1 MTTIL
6 GISAFYHDSA
16 AALVRDGHIVAA
28 AQETGRSSKETSQ
41 GSSKGRM
48 NMPSIN
54 GIICPVDFSER
65 SLEALDAAF
74 DLSEEFSANL
84 YVMHVIKDFARD
96 AAAVHAGVGFGIDAF
111 RDQLVTHGDPALE
124 IVNEAKARDADL
136 IVLSSRGASML
147 GRLVLGSVAAK
158 VLELSR
164 CPVLVIPSTN

>member
-1 MTTIL
+1 M
-6 GISAFYHDSA
+6 
-16 AALVRDGHIVAA
+16 
-28 AQETGRSSKETSQ
+28 K
-41 GSSKGRM
+41 
-48 NMPSIN
+48 MPGIN

-65 SLEALDAAF
+65 SLEALDTAF

-111 RDQLVTHGDPALE
+111 RDQLHADAMERIDLVIESRTPVRTGVLGVVTHGDPALE